1 MSLFSSKLHVFG
13 GQIYVI
19 VISGPESGRS
29 WQSFGDCRIPRKA
42 FRERLFVKFRD
53 KNAVFVNFRDKNSA
67 FVNFGD

>member
-19 VISGPESGRS
+19 VVQSGRS

-42 FRERLFVKFRD
+42 FRERLFAKFRD

>member
-19 VISGPESGRS
+19 VVQSGRS

-42 FRERLFVKFRD
+42 FRERLLAKFRD
-53 KNAVFVNFRDKNSA
+53 KKAVFVNFCDKTLYL
-67 FVNFGD
+67 